1 MKNSVFIILML
12 FLSYTLIA
20 LESDPSAT
28 VGYVRVDAD
37 IGYTYFSL
45 PFTFYDSSPT
55 PVETLDLD
63 DIIGTQLTGGN
74 LATGDR
80 IIEIGTGIYAYLNSG
95 TNLWTG
101 VLSDF
106 TDNMAYYFKVHTFH
120 DTADVYLAGKVVQE
134 TQTVGTCGIGYTFV
148 SIREAGEI
156 AVSALDLIIS
166 GFLGGNLA
174 SSDRLIEADTGYY
187 AYYNTGTSSWAGS
200 LTNIY
205 PGKVY
210 LIKVHTAHSGFTWL
224 YDPLTRESNIFNENN
239 SRSQK

>member
-12 FLSYTLIA
+12 FLSYTLTA

-45 PFTFYDSSPT
+45 PFTFYDNAPT

-63 DIIGTQLTGGN
+63 DIIGTQLTGGSYF
-74 LATGDR
+74 TGDR
-80 IIEIGTGIYAYLNSG
+80 IIELGTGNFAYLDIGTD
-95 TNLWTG
+95 LWTG
-101 VLSDF
+101 GLSDF
-106 TDNMAYYFKVHTFH
+106 TDNMAYQFKVHTSH

-134 TQTVGTCGIGYTFV
+134 TQTVGICGIGYTFIG
-148 SIREAGEI
+148 IREAGEI
-156 AVSALDLIIS
+156 AVSALDLLTS
-166 GFLGGNLA
+166 GFLGGNQFT
-174 SSDRLIEADTGYY
+174 SDRLIELGTGDF
-187 AYYNTGTSSWAGS
+187 AYYNTGTTSWAGS

-210 LIKVHTAHSGFTWL
+210 QVKVHTSHSGFTWL
-224 YDPLTRESNIFNENN
+224 YDPLTRESNVFNENN